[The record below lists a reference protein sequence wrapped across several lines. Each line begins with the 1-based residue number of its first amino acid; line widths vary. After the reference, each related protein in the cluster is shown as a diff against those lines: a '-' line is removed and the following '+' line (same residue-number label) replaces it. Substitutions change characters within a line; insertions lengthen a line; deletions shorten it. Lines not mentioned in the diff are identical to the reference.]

1 VSHATII
8 TVKINVMDWCWVKD
22 LCRMGAASPKSF
34 NIDDLGVTYSLE
46 YAPCFRMY
54 DAGMARK
61 CDVLTSIR
69 LQVFVYLQLF
79 VPTSI
84 V

>member
-1 VSHATII
+1 MS
-8 TVKINVMDWCWVKD
+8 WVKD
-22 LCRMGAASPKSF
+22 LCGMGAASPKSF
-34 NIDDLGVTYSLE
+34 NIDNLGVTYSLE
-46 YAPCFRMY
+46 YVPCFRMYDY

-61 CDVLTSIR
+61 CDALTSIR
-69 LQVFVYLQLF
+69 LQVFVTVYLQLF